1 MFIILKIKAYV
12 QFLNKI
18 LFKKMIH
25 TLYFLNN
32 PINYFFLKSTFKY
45 FIRFLG
51 LSYTFSTQ
59 KQLSIKIK
67 NVIFIW

>member
-1 MFIILKIKAYV
+1 MYIILKIKAYV

-45 FIRFLG
+45 FIRFLDI
-51 LSYTFSTQ
+51 LF
-59 KQLSIKIK
+59 KLK
-67 NVIFIW
+67 NNYQ